1 MKQILLAGCAVIVV
15 GVLAGCSD
23 SRITGA
29 TDNVAALPKTDDRA
43 AMRSAHAEAKQRF
56 AGVALDDRQLGGIR
70 GGLSTG
76 SGIVV
81 NFSFQEATYVNHNLT
96 QSIIVPTM
104 TIIPGAT
111 SASSAAMATG
121 GSTVAGTGSP
131 AAQAQVSTPSQIVQS
146 VVNNGMTSVVSSLG
160 GGGVA
165 NHISNTANN
174 QLVQQVITANI
185 GITGLGPAIQQSV
198 ASTVMSR
205 VQAASAQ
212 FR

>member
-1 MKQILLAGCAVIVV
+1 MRRPTLLAGCILTTV
-15 GVLAGCSD
+15 GVVAGCSE
-23 SRITGA
+23 SRITSA
-29 TDNVAALPKTDDRA
+29 TDHAVAHGSETRVEVPAVAVRPGRA
-43 AMRSAHAEAKQRF
+43 EIGQRF
-56 AGVALDDRQLGGIR
+56 ASAALDDRQLGGIR
-70 GGLSTG
+70 GGMTTS
-76 SGIVV
+76 SGTVV

-96 QSIIVPTM
+96 QSMIVPTV
-104 TIIPGAT
+104 TFSPG
-111 SASSAAMATG
+111 SSQ
-121 GSTVAGTGSP
+121 AGT
-131 AAQAQVSTPSQIVQS
+131 AVSVPSQVVQS

-160 GGGVA
+160 GGGVT

-185 GITGLGPAIQQSV
+185 GITGLGQAIQQSV